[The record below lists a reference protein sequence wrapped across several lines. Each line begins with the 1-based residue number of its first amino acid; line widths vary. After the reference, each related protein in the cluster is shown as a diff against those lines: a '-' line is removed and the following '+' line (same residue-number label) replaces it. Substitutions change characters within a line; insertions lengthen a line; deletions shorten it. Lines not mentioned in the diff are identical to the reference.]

1 MNNEKIEVLLTGDES
16 NEKAIP
22 IAVVAGI
29 IIMLV
34 IVLIGCLSLTFQKEY
49 VVHYKD
55 KSNLDYNVYLKPNGF
70 YQSSFL
76 PKDKSYIS
84 TLIDYIDADFDYT
97 FKSEDNIDLEYTYYV
112 TADVLVNNSKGKN
125 IFKQEETIID
135 KKSFND
141 VSNNTFSIDEN
152 IKIDYAKYNRLASNF
167 ISSYD
172 LEANSKV
179 VISLYVNVLGKHA
192 EFDKELKDK
201 AVISLEIPLTNKTID
216 IAMDYELSNN
226 VDEVF
231 QYKSTMISN
240 PVLFT
245 ISIILAILDIAGII
259 AIITYVISHRDCKTI
274 YAHKLK
280 RILRDYDSYISETSY
295 FKRNDLGDNLRTEYV
310 KSFDAIINIRDSI
323 EKPILYHEEK
333 VGERAIFYIIDENVV
348 YMYVMRAVELKKQK
362 NKSDFYK

>member
-1 MNNEKIEVLLTGDES
+1 MNNEKIEVLFTGEEDK
-16 NEKAIP
+16 EKAIP
-22 IAVVAGI
+22 IAVISGI

-34 IVLIGCLSLTFQKEY
+34 VVLIGCLSLTFQKEY
-49 VVHYKD
+49 VVHYTD
-55 KSNLDYNVYLKPNGF
+55 NSNLDYNVYLKPNNF
-70 YQSSFL
+70 YKNSFL
-76 PKDKSYIS
+76 PKDKNYIS
-84 TLIDYIDADFDYT
+84 TLIDYIDAKFDYT
-97 FKSEDNIDLEYTYYV
+97 FKSTEDFDLEYTYYMK
-112 TADVLVNNSKGKN
+112 ADVLVNNSKGKN
-125 IFKQEETIID
+125 IFKQEETIIN

-152 IKIDYAKYNRLASNF
+152 VKIDYAKYNRLASDF

-172 LEANSKV
+172 LQADSKV
-179 VISLYVNVLGKHA
+179 VISLYVDVLGKHA

-216 IAMDYELSNN
+216 ITMDYELTNN

-245 ISIILAILDIAGII
+245 VSVIFAVLDVAGIA
-259 AIITYVISHRDCKTI
+259 AIIVYVISHRDCKTI

-280 RILRDYDSYISETSY
+280 RILRDYDRYISETNN
-295 FKRNDLGDNLRTEYV
+295 FKRTDFGNDLRTEYV
-310 KSFDAIINIRDSI
+310 KSFDAIINIRDSL

-333 VGERAIFYIIDENVV
+333 VGERAVFYIIDDKVV
-348 YMYVMRAVELKKQK
+348 YIYVMRAFDMKKPEKQ
-362 NKSDFYK
+362 